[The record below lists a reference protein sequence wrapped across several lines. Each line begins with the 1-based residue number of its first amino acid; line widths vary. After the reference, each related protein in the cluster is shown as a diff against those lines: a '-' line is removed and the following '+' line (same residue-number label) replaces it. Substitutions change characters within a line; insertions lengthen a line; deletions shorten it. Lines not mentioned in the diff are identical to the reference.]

1 MPWRCA
7 EGTGFAPLPRFGS
20 GIAWS
25 LATQPMK
32 APPFTL
38 SDAVVVALMT
48 ALFVLIAAAIHYS
61 GVMRPGWSLF

>member
-1 MPWRCA
+1 
-7 EGTGFAPLPRFGS
+7 
-20 GIAWS
+20 
-25 LATQPMK
+25 MK

-48 ALFVLIAAAIHYS
+48 ALFVLIAAAMHYS